1 MILLTQT
8 KVSELRLPG
17 KALGALQGG
26 LAWGLGGLQ
35 RSQAWGLGG
44 LQRGQAWGLGGLQ
57 GGRACMLQFALRKEV
72 RRDSDLEDFV
82 IENTV
87 DQF

>member
-26 LAWGLGGLQ
+26 L
-35 RSQAWGLGG
+35 AWGLGG

-82 IENTV
+82 IANTV